1 MAFRGAGAYRD
12 GLRGAHPRRPDSH
25 IADLILCGGG
35 LQNALIVAA
44 LFAAPGLRSAQP
56 APSVAL
62 LERATIGGNHTWC
75 CYASDLSAPM
85 RRQVAPLVSRRWSGY
100 EVRFPGY
107 RRRLHTPYLMIASAR
122 LRRVVHDLLA
132 ARGDALVWEHAP
144 VARLAPGRVVLE
156 DGRTVAGETV
166 IDARGADRHPTDCG
180 YQKFYG
186 EEVTLRDPHGL
197 QWPLVMDATVPQ
209 QDGFRFMYVLPLSP
223 RRALIEDTSFSDGPH
238 LDEEQR
244 RGGIAAWMRRHG
256 WRLQAV
262 TRTERGVLPMPW
274 RMPAPASLPDAGVV
288 RGGYGGGWFHPGTG
302 YSPAAG
308 GRAGSAGG
316 GHPGR
321 PRAGGGRRGAPRP
334 AAARPLLLP
343 AQPAAVPGLP
353 AGGAPQHIRALLSPA
368 RAHHPALLQH
378 APGRRRQGAPARRAA
393 AARSVAAPLAGG
405 ARGRTAR
412 RRAVTA
418 TVAGSGAAPRVAVIG
433 SGFGGLAVAIRLQAA
448 GLATTLFEAR
458 EQPGGR
464 AYVWR
469 HQRFTFDMGPTVITD
484 PTLLEDLFAVAG
496 ADLHDRVELIAVDPF
511 YRLLWPDGDRFDY
524 CADGAA
530 LAAQIGRRN
539 ASDRD
544 GYRRFL
550 EYSRRV
556 FATGYEQL
564 AATPFL
570 ALLGHGAGGAAARR
584 PARRPV
590 GVPYGGA
597 LHRR

>member
-62 LERATIGGNHTWC
+62 LERAMIGGNHTWC

-302 YSPAAG
+302 YSLPQAAELAALVAATPAA
-308 GRAGSAGG
+308 RV
-316 GHPGR
+316 
-321 PRAGGGRRGAPRP
+321 P
-334 AAARPLLLP
+334 AA
-343 AQPAAVPGLP
+343 
-353 AGGAPQHIRALLSPA
+353 
-368 RAHHPALLQH
+368 
-378 APGRRRQGAPARRAA
+378 AA
-393 AARSVAAPLAGG
+393 AAR
-405 ARGRTAR
+405 RGLQ
-412 RRAVTA
+412 RRA
-418 TVAGSGAAPRVAVIG
+418 
-433 SGFGGLAVAIRLQAA
+433 
-448 GLATTLFEAR
+448 
-458 EQPGGR
+458 
-464 AYVWR
+464 
-469 HQRFTFDMGPTVITD
+469 RFCC
-484 PTLLEDLFAVAG
+484 LLN
-496 ADLHDRVELIAVDPF
+496 
-511 YRLLWPDGDRFDY
+511 RLLFQAYP
-524 CADGAA
+524 
-530 LAAQIGRRN
+530 
-539 ASDRD
+539 
-544 GYRRFL
+544 
-550 EYSRRV
+550 
-556 FATGYEQL
+556 
-564 AATPFL
+564 P
-570 ALLGHGAGGAAARR
+570 AARR
-584 PARRPV
+584 NIFERFFRLPEPTIRRYFSMRLDGADKVRLLGGRPPRGLSPRRWRAARA
-590 GVPYGGA
+590 GA
-597 LHRR
+597 PRAGAP